1 MPVSSVSLRCLTA
14 ALAVAVAMPALA
26 QTMETAPASRSPV
39 EAPRDPQPGLSAL
52 DIFALE
58 SAGDPQVSPDG
69 RSIVYVRRAADIM
82 TDRYRSSI
90 WSVDVGTGE
99 QKALVTGAGS
109 YSSPRFSPDGRR
121 LLYSSS
127 GELRVLSLTDRSDWS
142 LGRTPGGPRS
152 ASWSPDGASVA
163 FLMTAEAAPRR
174 FATPPA
180 APKGAEWGAPARIY
194 DRLNVH
200 LDGVGFVQPGAT
212 QVFLVAA
219 EGGSPRALTQGET
232 SYGELTWLNN
242 GTLLATAN
250 KATDP
255 DLDPRESEI
264 YRIAVTDG
272 TVEALTD
279 RRGPDASPAVS
290 PDGRTIAFVGYDDRQ
305 VSWQTS
311 ELYLMDAAGGARRKL
326 SAGLDRTLSSPTWTP
341 DGRHILALAQNE
353 GRVELLQFDMRGGH
367 VRLASDLNEGA
378 GGRPYVGGSFSVR
391 RDARGR
397 PLIAYTQGATD
408 RPSDIAVLQP
418 EGQGRRLTFLN
429 RDFLASRQMARVE
442 PLPVRSSAD
451 GRAIDAWVALPP
463 GYDPARTYPMILEIH
478 GGPAI
483 MYGPAFASEIQ
494 RFAAEGFVVVWAN
507 QRGSVGYGEEFALTI
522 DRKYPGQ
529 DDLADLMSVVDAAVA
544 GGYADPARLFVTG
557 GSAGGAMT
565 AWIVGHTD
573 RFAAAVVV
581 NPVINW
587 VSTMLAG
594 DTAAHVARHQIRA
607 TPWEDLD
614 AFWRLSPLSRVGHV
628 STPTMVMVGDEDWR
642 TPPAEAEQFY
652 TALKLR
658 GVEAVLARIPGA
670 GHNLGARPS
679 QTIAKTDN
687 IIGWFR
693 DHDRRANSEEAN
705 P

>member
-1 MPVSSVSLRCLTA
+1 MPFSSILLRRLAAAFAVAASLPA
-14 ALAVAVAMPALA
+14 YALAGDSSAA
-26 QTMETAPASRSPV
+26 QSSTSATAQASPSRF
-39 EAPRDPQPGLSAL
+39 SAL
-52 DIFALE
+52 DVFALE
-58 SAGDPQVSPDG
+58 SAGDPQLSPDG

-90 WSVDVGTGE
+90 WIVDIATGE
-99 QKALVTGAGS
+99 QKALVTGVGS
-109 YSSPRFSPDGRR
+109 YASPRFSPDGGR

-127 GELRVLSLTDRSDWS
+127 GELRVLSLADRSDWS

-152 ASWSPDGASVA
+152 AVWSPDGESVA
-163 FLMTAEAAPRR
+163 FLMTVEAAPAR
-174 FATPPA
+174 FATPPQS
-180 APKGAEWGAPARIY
+180 PKGADWGAPARIY

-212 QVFLVAA
+212 QIFIVAA
-219 EGGSPRALTQGET
+219 EGGSPRALTQGDA
-232 SYGELTWLNN
+232 SYGELSWLNN

-250 KATDP
+250 RATDP

-264 YRIAVTDG
+264 YRIALAGG
-272 TVEALTD
+272 TVEALTN
-279 RRGPDASPAVS
+279 RRGPDASPAAS
-290 PDGRTIAFVGYDDRQ
+290 PDGRHIAFVGYDDRQ

-311 ELYLMDAAGGARRKL
+311 DLYLMDAGGGARRNL
-326 SAGLDRTLSSPTWTP
+326 SAGLDRTLSSPAWTA

-353 GRVELLQFDMRGGH
+353 GRIELLQFDLTGGH
-367 VRLASDLNEGA
+367 VRIASDLNEGA
-378 GGRPYVGGSFSVR
+378 GGRPYVGGSFSAG

-397 PLIAYTQGATD
+397 MLIAYTQGAAD
-408 RPSDIAVLQP
+408 RPSDIAVVQP
-418 EGQGRRLTFLN
+418 GGQGRRLTFLN
-429 RDFLASRQMARVE
+429 RDLLASRQIARVE
-442 PLPVRSSAD
+442 PLQVRSSAD

-463 GYDPARTYPMILEIH
+463 GHDPAKTYPMILEIH

-507 QRGSVGYGEEFALTI
+507 QRGSVGYGEAFALTI

-529 DDLADLMSVVDAAVA
+529 DDLADLMSVVDAAVVQ
-544 GGYADPARLFVTG
+544 GYADPQRLFVTG

-614 AFWRLSPLSRVGHV
+614 AFWKLSPLSRVGHV

-658 GVEAVLARIPGA
+658 GVDAALARIPGA
-670 GHNLGARPS
+670 GHNLGARPT

-693 DHDRRANSEEAN
+693 AHDRPAPPEEAN

>member
-1 MPVSSVSLRCLTA
+1 MDV
-14 ALAVAVAMPALA
+14 
-26 QTMETAPASRSPV
+26 
-39 EAPRDPQPGLSAL
+39 
-52 DIFALE
+52 FALE
-58 SAGDPQVSPDG
+58 SAGDPQLSPDG
-69 RSIVYVRRAADIM
+69 RSVVYVRRAADIM
-82 TDRYRSSI
+82 TDGYRSSI
-90 WSVDVGTGE
+90 WIVDVATGE

-109 YSSPRFSPDGRR
+109 HASPRFSPDGRR
-121 LLYSSS
+121 LLYASSR
-127 GELRVLSLTDRSDWS
+127 ELRILSLEDRSEWS

-152 ASWSPDGASVA
+152 ASWSPDGKSVA
-163 FLMTAEAAPRR
+163 FLMRVEGQPRR
-174 FATPPA
+174 LATPPT
-180 APKGAEWGAPARIY
+180 APKGADWGAPARIY

-212 QVFLVAA
+212 QVFVVAA
-219 EGGSPRALTQGET
+219 EGGSPRALTQGDT
-232 SYGELTWLNN
+232 SYGELSWLNN

-250 KATDP
+250 RATDP

-264 YRIAVTDG
+264 YRIAVADG

-279 RRGPDASPAVS
+279 RRGPDASPAAS
-290 PDGRTIAFVGYDDRQ
+290 PDGRYIAFVGYDDRQ

-311 ELYLMDAAGGARRKL
+311 DLYVMDAGGGARRNL
-326 SAGLDRTLSSPTWTP
+326 SAGLDRSLSSPTWTA
-341 DGRHILALAQNE
+341 DGRHILALAQSE
-353 GRVELLQFDMRGGH
+353 GRIELLQFDVTGRH
-367 VRLASDLNEGA
+367 VRIASDLNEGA
-378 GGRPYVGGSFSVR
+378 GGRPYVGGSFSAG

-397 PLIAYTQGATD
+397 PLIAYTQGAAD
-408 RPSDIAVLQP
+408 RPSDIAVVQP
-418 EGQGRRLTFLN
+418 GGQGRRLTFLN
-429 RDFLASRQMARVE
+429 RDLLASRQIARVE
-442 PLPVRSSAD
+442 PLQVSSSAD

-463 GYDPARTYPMILEIH
+463 GHDPAKTYPMILEIH

-544 GGYADPARLFVTG
+544 KGYADPERLFVTG

-565 AWIVGHTD
+565 AWIVGNTD
-573 RFAAAVVV
+573 RFAAAAVV

-614 AFWRLSPLSRVGHV
+614 AFWKLSPLSRVGHV

-642 TPPAEAEQFY
+642 TPPGEAEQFY

-658 GVEAVLARIPGA
+658 GVDAALVRIPGA
-670 GHNLGARPS
+670 GHNLGARPT

-693 DHDRRANSEEAN
+693 AHDRPAPPEEAN

>member
-1 MPVSSVSLRCLTA
+1 MVLSSVSLRRLTA
-14 ALAVAVAMPALA
+14 ALAVSVALPAVALA
-26 QTMETAPASRSPV
+26 R
-39 EAPRDPQPGLSAL
+39 EADAVLQPLSGDPQAASARFTAL
-52 DIFALE
+52 DVFALE
-58 SAGDPQVSPDG
+58 SAGDPQLSPDG
-69 RSIVYVRRAADIM
+69 RSVVYVRRTADIM

-90 WSVDVGTGE
+90 WIVDVATGE
-99 QKALVTGAGS
+99 QRALVTGSGS
-109 YSSPRFSPDGRR
+109 YASPRFSPDGRR
-121 LLYSSS
+121 LLYASS
-127 GELRVLSLTDRSDWS
+127 GELRVLSLADRSDWS
-142 LGRTPGGPRS
+142 LGRMPGGAR
-152 ASWSPDGASVA
+152 AATWSPDGTSVA
-163 FLMTAEAAPRR
+163 FLMTVDTAPTR
-174 FATPPA
+174 FATPPT

-194 DRLNVH
+194 DRLNIH

-212 QVFLVAA
+212 QVFIVAA
-219 EGGSPRALTQGET
+219 EGGSPRALTRGDV
-232 SYGELTWLNN
+232 SYGDLTWLDDAS
-242 GTLLATAN
+242 LLATAN

-255 DLDPRESEI
+255 ELDPRESDI
-264 YRIAVTDG
+264 YRIFVSDG
-272 TVEALTD
+272 TVEALTA

-311 ELYLMDAAGGARRKL
+311 ELYVMDVGGGAPRSL
-326 SAGLDRTLSSPTWTP
+326 SVGLDRTLSDPAWTS

-353 GRVELLQFDMRGGH
+353 GRVELLQFDLTGRH
-367 VRLASDLNEGA
+367 AVLARDLNEGA
-378 GGRPYVGGSFSVR
+378 GGRPYVGGSFSAG

-397 PLIAYTQGATD
+397 TLIAYTQGAAD
-408 RPSDIAVLQP
+408 RPSDIAVVRSGEP
-418 EGQGRRLTFLN
+418 GRRLTFLN
-429 RDFLASRQMARVE
+429 REFLASRVMARVE
-442 PLPVRSSAD
+442 PLEVRSSAD
-451 GRAIDAWVALPP
+451 GRLIDAWVAFPP
-463 GYDPARTYPMILEIH
+463 GYDPDESYPLILEIH

-522 DRKYPGQ
+522 DRKYPGR
-529 DDLADLMSVVDAAVA
+529 DDLADLMSVVDAAIA
-544 GGYADPARLFVTG
+544 KGYADPRRLFVTG

-565 AWIVGHTD
+565 AWIVGNTD

-594 DTAAHVARHQIRA
+594 DTAAHVARHQIRT
-607 TPWEDLD
+607 TPWEDIET
-614 AFWRLSPLSRVGHV
+614 FWKLSPLSRVGHV

-658 GVEAVLARIPGA
+658 GVDAALARIPGA
-670 GHNLGARPS
+670 SHNLGARPT

-693 DHDRRANSEEAN
+693 AHDRRPAAEETQ

>member
-1 MPVSSVSLRCLTA
+1 MPVSSISFRCLTA
-14 ALAVAVAMPALA
+14 ALAVAVAIPAVALA
-26 QTMETAPASRSPV
+26 EETTTAAQSAS
-39 EAPRDPQPGLSAL
+39 EAPYAAPSRFSAL
-52 DIFALE
+52 DVFALE
-58 SAGDPQVSPDG
+58 SAGDPQLSPDG
-69 RSIVYVRRAADIM
+69 RSIVYVRRVADIM

-90 WSVDVGTGE
+90 WIVDVATGE
-99 QKALVTGAGS
+99 QKALVAGAGS
-109 YSSPRFSPDGRR
+109 YVSPRFSPDGRR

-127 GELRVLSLTDRSDWS
+127 GELRVLSLADRSDWS
-142 LGRTPGGPRS
+142 LGRMPGGPRS
-152 ASWSPDGASVA
+152 AAWSPDGQSVA
-163 FLMTAEAAPRR
+163 FLMTVEAAPRR

-194 DRLNVH
+194 DRVNVH

-212 QVFLVAA
+212 QVFVVAA
-219 EGGSPRALTQGET
+219 EGGSPRTLTQGDT

-264 YRIAVTDG
+264 YRIAVADG

-279 RRGPDASPAVS
+279 RRGPDASPAAS
-290 PDGRTIAFVGYDDRQ
+290 PDGRHIAFVGYDDRQ

-311 ELYLMDAAGGARRKL
+311 DLYVMEVDGGGRKKL
-326 SAGLDRTLSSPTWTP
+326 SAGLDRTLSSPTWTA

-353 GRVELLQFDMRGGH
+353 GRIELLQFDLRGGH

-378 GGRPYVGGSFSVR
+378 GGRPYVGGSFSVG

-397 PLIAYTQGATD
+397 ALIAYTQGAAD

-418 EGQGRRLTFLN
+418 GGQGRRLTFLN
-429 RDFLASRQMARVE
+429 RDFLASRQMAPVE
-442 PLPVRSSAD
+442 PLQVSSSAD
-451 GRAIDAWVALPP
+451 GRAIDAWIALPP
-463 GYDPARTYPMILEIH
+463 GHDPAKTYPMILEIH

-544 GGYADPARLFVTG
+544 KGYADPQRLFVTG

-565 AWIVGHTD
+565 AWIVGNTD
-573 RFAAAVVV
+573 RFAAAAVV

-607 TPWEDLD
+607 MPWEDLD
-614 AFWRLSPLSRVGHV
+614 AFWKLSPLSRVGHV

-658 GVEAVLARIPGA
+658 GVDAALARIPGA
-670 GHNLGARPS
+670 GHNLGARPT

-693 DHDRRANSEEAN
+693 THDRQANPEEAN